1 MDTSKNSQLPNS
13 NPSPQD
19 TDNRKPRI
27 FWFAS
32 AAILLAV
39 CILLICL
46 STTADGRS
54 HPVRI
59 NEILA
64 ANTRY
69 PNADG
74 YCCDYIELYNS
85 ANYPL
90 NLTGFQIG
98 TIDGSGRYAF
108 PYGTSIGAK
117 SYLVVSCDAAL
128 EGDLY
133 APFGISRSG
142 GEVLYLIGSSG
153 AIVDSVTTL
162 ATDTDQAMLRNND
175 GTWTTSSSVT
185 PGYANDGPAAQDLYN
200 PGLSPVRI
208 TELSSVNNGFDPVTG
223 AVLDWVELTNTGSTA
238 VDISGYILTDNTGN
252 DKFLFPS
259 GTVLA
264 PQTQMIVLCGNLSSA
279 GAPFGLSQFG
289 MELVVLKDSSGR
301 IVEIIETLPMEP
313 GHSMSL
319 QSDGSWQVTVEVTPG
334 YPNTPDGYRACLRDS
349 GAEPGV
355 ITINEI
361 MSASQAVLP
370 DASGAFYDWAELY
383 NSGSSAVNLGGW
395 FLSDDPSE
403 PQKWQFPAVEV
414 GAGEYLVIFL
424 SGKDVF
430 TAGELHTSFS
440 LSAGGE
446 SLILSSPAGSVL
458 DRVNFG
464 AAETNCS
471 FDCSDSTDPT
481 LTAFPTPG
489 YANDDIG
496 LKAFCAARVPTGP
509 LAIWELMSYNERYLV
524 QPGGDCYDWVE
535 LKNVSDQIVNLSDYA
550 ITDDTGT
557 PNQFILPDKTLAPGE
572 SVVIIL
578 SGDPTLN
585 TYDYTHATFSLNAKE
600 DSLFLYRTNG
610 TLIDY
615 VFLRDIPVGSSYGR
629 AEDSGGFYFMEPTP
643 NAPNH
648 DGYLRISNEPTS
660 QIAQGVYTS
669 DSDFTVPLA
678 AEGTIYYT
686 LDGSDPDTSSL
697 VYTGPIQIS
706 ETTVLRAAAI
716 EPGKMISGIY
726 TATFI
731 VGEPHDIP
739 VVSLVTDPENLWGP
753 DGIYKSGDLAIKE
766 QVRPANVAYLGDD
779 GSFSMDCRINLHG
792 FTTATVFPKKTF
804 ALRFL
809 DAYDGMLNYDVFED
823 GEVTHFRSLLIRNAY
838 ESTVSTQ
845 MHDALMGQLAS
856 EASDTMLSQKYKYVA
871 LYLNGEYWGLYAIR
885 ERHSA
890 EHYAAYMDVPAST
903 VHTVRYCID
912 EQNSLNRLY
921 QFLGWH
927 NLKTKENYDY
937 ACTVLDMES
946 FADWIIFE
954 SYVCNIDIN
963 GNIRYYYCSEDQLW
977 HLGLADL
984 DLGMFNYS
992 GFRNTATTF
1001 HHGRLVYAVMANE
1014 EFQHLIATRLAEL
1027 LETTLSDEHV
1037 LATLDHM
1044 IDTIKNEIILD
1055 AERWNY
1061 GIAGY
1066 NRFVREMREFCDGR
1080 AEYLIK
1086 DFCLYVNFTPEEKE
1100 YYFGHLLK

>member
-1 MDTSKNSQLPNS
+1 MGVPINSQLFNVITP
-13 NPSPQD
+13 PQSQ
-19 TDNRKPRI
+19 NNKKPRT
-27 FWFAS
+27 FWIIS
-32 AAILLAV
+32 AAALLAV

-46 STTADGRS
+46 STTADGRT
-54 HPVRI
+54 HPLRI
-59 NEILA
+59 NEVLA

-74 YCCDYIELYNS
+74 YCCDYVELYNS
-85 ANYPL
+85 AAYPL
-90 NLTGFQIG
+90 DLSGFQLG

-108 PYGTSIGAK
+108 PSGTVIGAK
-117 SYLVVSCDAAL
+117 SYLLISCDAAL
-128 EGDLY
+128 EGGFY
-133 APFGISRSG
+133 APFGLSRSG
-142 GEVLYLIGSSG
+142 GEMLYLIGSGG
-153 AIVDSVTTL
+153 AIIDSVTTL
-162 ATDTDQAMLRNND
+162 ATDADQAMLRSGD
-175 GTWTTSSSVT
+175 GTWTTSFAVT

-200 PGLSPVRI
+200 PGLSDVRI
-208 TELSSVNNGFDPVTG
+208 TELSSVNNGFDPLTG
-223 AVLDWVELTNTGSTA
+223 AALDWVELTNTGSTPT
-238 VDISGYILTDNTGN
+238 DISGYILTDNTGN
-252 DKFLFPS
+252 DKFRFPS

-264 PQTQMIVLCGNLSSA
+264 PQAQLIVLCGDAASA
-279 GAPFGLSQFG
+279 GAPFGLSQNG
-289 MELVVLKDSSGR
+289 QELVVLKDSGGR
-301 IVEIIETLPMEP
+301 IVEIIETLPMTP
-313 GHSMSL
+313 GHSMAL
-319 QSDGSWQVTVEVTPG
+319 HSDGSWQITGESTPG
-334 YPNTPDGYRACLRDS
+334 YPNTPEGHRACLRNS

-370 DASGAFYDWAELY
+370 DASGAFCDWAELY
-383 NSGSSAVNLGGW
+383 NSGGFTVNLGGW
-395 FLSDDPSE
+395 FLSDDPAD
-403 PQKWQFPAVEV
+403 PQKWQFPAVELNP
-414 GAGEYLVIFL
+414 GEYLVVFL
-424 SGKDVF
+424 SGKD
-430 TAGELHTSFS
+430 TSSGELHAGFS

-446 SLILSSPAGSVL
+446 HLILSSPTGNPL
-458 DRVNFG
+458 DRVTFG
-464 AAETNCS
+464 AAEDNCS
-471 FDCSDSTDPT
+471 FDCSNSADPV
-481 LTAFPTPG
+481 LTAFSTPG
-489 YANDDIG
+489 FANDDLG
-496 LKAFCAARVPTGP
+496 LQDFSDSRVPAGP
-509 LAIWELMSYNERYLV
+509 LAIWEVMSYNERYLV

-535 LKNVSDQIVNLSDYA
+535 LKNVSNQPLRLSDYA

-557 PNQFILPDKTLAPGE
+557 PNRFILPEKTLAPGE
-572 SVVIIL
+572 STVIIL
-578 SGDPTLN
+578 SGDPSLN
-585 TYDYTHATFSLNAKE
+585 TYDYTHATFSLNARE
-600 DSLFLYRTNG
+600 DSLFLYRTDG
-610 TLIDY
+610 TLTDY

-629 AEDSGGFYFMEPTP
+629 SEDSGGFYFMVPSP
-643 NAPNH
+643 NAPNY
-648 DGYLRISNEPTS
+648 DGYLKISGEPTS
-660 QIAQGVYTS
+660 PIAQGVYTG
-669 DSDFTVPLA
+669 DSGFTVPLA

-686 LDGSDPDTSSL
+686 LDGSDPDASSL

-706 ETTVLRAAAI
+706 ETAVVRAAAI

-726 TATFI
+726 TATFVI
-731 VGEPHDIP
+731 DEPHDIP
-739 VVSLVTDPENLWGP
+739 VVSLVTDPDNLWGP
-753 DGIYKSGDLAIKE
+753 DGIYKSGDISVKE
-766 QVRPANVAYLGDD
+766 QVRPANVAYTGED

-823 GEVTHFRSLLIRNAY
+823 GEVTHFRSLLIRTAY

-856 EASDTMLSQKYKYVA
+856 EGSDAMLSQKYKYVA
-871 LYLNGEYWGLYAIR
+871 MYLNGEYWGLYAIR
-885 ERHSA
+885 ERHSP

-912 EQNSLNRLY
+912 EKNSLNRLY
-921 QFLGWH
+921 QFLGWR

-954 SYVCNIDIN
+954 SYVSNIDIN

-984 DLGMFNYS
+984 DLGMFHGS

-1001 HHGRLVYAVMANE
+1001 HHGRLVYAAMANE
-1014 EFQHLIATRLAEL
+1014 EFQHLVATRLAQL

-1044 IDTIKNEIILD
+1044 IDTTKNEIVLD

-1061 GIAGY
+1061 GMAGY

-1080 AEYLIK
+1080 AEFMIK

-1100 YYFGHLLK
+1100 HYFGHLLK